1 MAGSKGSKYYD
12 IFLKYKLWLC
22 TKEEQGIVGENII
35 DLLKNIK
42 KTESLK
48 SAAEELKISYR
59 KAWGNI
65 RDAETD
71 LKFKLVDKQR
81 GGKTGG
87 YSILTEEAETLIN
100 ALDELRADFDIAIN
114 KITKKFFKKINN

>member
-12 IFLKYKLWLC
+12 IFLNYSLWLSNN
-22 TKEEQGIVGENII
+22 KQGIVSEDII
-35 DLLKNIK
+35 NLLKNIK
-42 KTESLK
+42 KTSSLK

-65 RDAETD
+65 RDAETE
-71 LKFKLVDKQR
+71 LKFKLVEKQR

-87 YSILTEEAETLIN
+87 HSVLTEEAEVLIN
-100 ALDELRADFDIAIN
+100 AFTELRADFDIAIN
-114 KITKKFFKKINN
+114 KITKKFFNKINN

>member
-1 MAGSKGSKYYD
+1 MDA
-12 IFLKYKLWLC
+12 
-22 TKEEQGIVGENII
+22 
-35 DLLKNIK
+35 LLG
-42 KTESLK
+42 
-48 SAAEELKISYR
+48 YM
-59 KAWGNI
+59 
-65 RDAETD
+65 
-71 LKFKLVDKQR
+71 QR